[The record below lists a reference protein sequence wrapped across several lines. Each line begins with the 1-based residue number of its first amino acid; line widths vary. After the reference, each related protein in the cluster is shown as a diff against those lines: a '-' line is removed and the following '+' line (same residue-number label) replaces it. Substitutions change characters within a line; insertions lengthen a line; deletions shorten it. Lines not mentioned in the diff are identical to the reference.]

1 MVELTLQLPDEL
13 AMRLKPMQDRLP
25 EIIELGLREIAPS
38 QHALHNEVIE
48 FLASGPS
55 AQSVV
60 AFRPSAEAQTRVAE
74 LLDKNRAG
82 LLTADEQS
90 ELDQYESLDYLMTLI
105 KARARQHVTPSH
117 EA

>member
-1 MVELTLQLPDEL
+1 MVELTLQLPDDL
-13 AMRLKPMQDRLP
+13 AMRLRPVQDRLT
-25 EIIELGLREIAPS
+25 EIIELGLRDIAPA

-60 AFRPSAEAQTRVAE
+60 AFRPSVEAQAHVAE

-82 LLTADEQS
+82 LLTVDEQS

-117 EA
+117 E

>member
-1 MVELTLQLPDEL
+1 MVELTLRLPDDL
-13 AMRLKPMQDRLP
+13 AMRLRPVQDRLP
-25 EIIELGLREIAPS
+25 EIIELGLREIVPS
-38 QHALHNEVIE
+38 QHALHNQVIE

-55 AQSVV
+55 AQSIV
-60 AFRPSAEAQTRVAE
+60 AFRPSSEAQARIAE

-105 KARARQHVTPSH
+105 KARARQRVTQSH
-117 EA
+117 E